1 MSQKKK
7 RESALGR
14 GLDALIRT
22 QPVEEPETLE
32 EDEKNIK
39 TETFVEEEK
48 TLKKKTLPA
57 KKTQK
62 PAKTSGRSTAK
73 TARKTPE
80 KAQKPKIPKPKK
92 EPETAAEDFNVDS
105 QLLEEVMAEVA
116 KNPRISLWSA
126 KSAAVLRY
134 LRKTKPAFSISKE
147 ASALIEDAVKEKYPD
162 LWEIFEGEG
171 L

>member
-22 QPVEEPETLE
+22 QPVEEPETPEDDE
-32 EDEKNIK
+32 EDIETTLEGEKPLQRK
-39 TETFVEEEK
+39 SSS
-48 TLKKKTLPA
+48 A
-57 KKTQK
+57 KKTRK
-62 PAKTSGRSTAK
+62 PAKTSGRSSARTTLK
-73 TARKTPE
+73 TE
-80 KAQKPKIPKPKK
+80 KAQKPKTSRPKK
-92 EPETAAEDFNVDS
+92 EPKPTTEDFNVDS